1 MDAIGATDCYFRW
14 LLTVFFIQ
22 ATPGWWLSMRFL
34 RPTGW
39 SRSQGQNWWNWRML
53 KSFWCQIKVK
63 NSDKN
68 WSEYIIFTS
77 FTLRQKRTNVE
88 TIMCAARSFCRLQ
101 ISKNYFWYFMCEKL
115 NFFRK
120 IRFVIL
126 TFTNSDI
133 WIFALKI
140 FSSISYSYV
149 YYSHSICSRTQ
160 LVNAFN

>member
-1 MDAIGATDCYFRW
+1 MVWFDYWNIKNSDHFSFGFQVFWSWWSFINNVTKPEPKLILLRNDTNQSSLKIISTAGWTIGATDSYFRW

-77 FTLRQKRTNVE
+77 FTLRQK
-88 TIMCAARSFCRLQ
+88 
-101 ISKNYFWYFMCEKL
+101 KNQ
-115 NFFRK
+115 R
-120 IRFVIL
+120 RDHHV
-126 TFTNSDI
+126 
-133 WIFALKI
+133 
-140 FSSISYSYV
+140 
-149 YYSHSICSRTQ
+149 CSMKF
-160 LVNAFN
+160 L